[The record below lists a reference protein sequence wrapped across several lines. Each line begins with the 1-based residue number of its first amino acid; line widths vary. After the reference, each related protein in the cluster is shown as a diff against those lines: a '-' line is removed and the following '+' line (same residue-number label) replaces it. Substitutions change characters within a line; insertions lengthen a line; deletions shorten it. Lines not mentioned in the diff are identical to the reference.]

1 MFGLFNEHGPL
12 KITSDLKVLKR
23 STAWSMTHHLLYV
36 DNPVGTGF
44 SFTKLDKCFAMNQL
58 NVATDMHEVLLQFF
72 QLFPNLK
79 KLDFFVTGESYAG
92 KYVPAIAH
100 KIDVMNS
107 KATDPKDKI
116 NLKGIAIGDG
126 LCDPVTMTNYGDFL
140 LNIGLIDE
148 LDRNYFKQM
157 EEIQVKLI
165 KQKQW
170 VPVSSSFLDPFLFVF
185 FLVNPKNQ
193 NLTGCETLNANY
205 VVQLC
210 PM

>member
-1 MFGLFNEHGPL
+1 MPCILKKKLHLIIKLITTLGPGGSSMFGLFNEHGPL

-107 KATDPKDKI
+107 KATDPKADS
-116 NLKGIAIGDG
+116 
-126 LCDPVTMTNYGDFL
+126 L
-140 LNIGLIDE
+140 L
-148 LDRNYFKQM
+148 
-157 EEIQVKLI
+157 
-165 KQKQW
+165 
-170 VPVSSSFLDPFLFVF
+170 
-185 FLVNPKNQ
+185 
-193 NLTGCETLNANY
+193 
-205 VVQLC
+205 
-210 PM
+210 